1 VFCVFIYISIFSKK
15 VSKIATFKNILN
27 LVVIM
32 SLDLEKAQLMS
43 VLARGKGNWGGKYDR
58 TEHLKRFP
66 NLNQI
71 IKELSNTGWII
82 VYNKPKY
89 CAISLNTKF
98 KREIIEFIEKEMP
111 YIKGMIK

>member
-1 VFCVFIYISIFSKK
+1 MP
-15 VSKIATFKNILN
+15 LE
-27 LVVIM
+27 
-32 SLDLEKAQLMS
+32 LEKAQLMS

-58 TEHLKRFP
+58 IEHLKRFP

-71 IKELSNTGWII
+71 IKELSNKGWIL

-89 CAISLNTKF
+89 CAISLNTRY

-111 YIKGMIK
+111 ELRGIIK